1 MYITFKETEQLYRF
15 VLEHEDFV
23 TQSTLQLVPVNEL
36 PDWVDEEYRTEPFI
50 ALTNKAWKSQI
61 LLVVESPAMKNAI
74 EELTDV
80 LQQKRMIHA
89 FTSTSPVHDLL
100 GVRVCTRVSSAKL
113 LGLYKAAVSIADQ
126 LQITIPTIIVVEQEE
141 CPGMR
146 GQTHTLLDDDDN
158 PIGDIITVVLQGKA
172 GMIHTLA
179 HEMRHCWQEYKT
191 ESFYED
197 YKDISEIGLD
207 YMDQNEEIDAD
218 AYASLYLNSLGYDGI
233 KYCVEIDEVGAF
245 TQYLNKVEV
254 RMKQLKAIGTSY

>member
-1 MYITFKETEQLYRF
+1 MYITFEETDQLYRF
-15 VLEHEDFV
+15 VVEHEDFA
-23 TQSTLQLVPVNEL
+23 TQSSFQIFPVDEF
-36 PDWVDEEYRTEPFI
+36 PDWVNEEFRTEPCI
-50 ALTNKAWKSQI
+50 ALTNEGWKSQI

-74 EELTDV
+74 EELTDE
-80 LQQKRMIHA
+80 LQQKRTIQA
-89 FTSTSPVHDLL
+89 FTCTVPVQDLL

-141 CPGMR
+141 CPGIR
-146 GQTHTLLDDDDN
+146 GQRHTILDDDDN
-158 PIGDIITVVLQGKA
+158 PIGDIITIVLQGKA

-191 ESFYED
+191 ESFYNN

-245 TQYLNKVEV
+245 TPYLNKVKA
-254 RMKQLKAIGTSY
+254 RMKELKLNTEY